1 MLEKTLGAWSSGD
14 KQGRL
19 TVPRDLFGSLLQA
32 RLHSTQWFLIADN
45 LAPNCLKSC
54 QNNKTSHTRENSFY
68 KWTKISSHEII
79 YADFFAHGSSINKA
93 TLKEAIKSD

>member
-1 MLEKTLGAWSSGD
+1 MLERTPGAWSSGD

-32 RLHSTQWFLIADN
+32 RLHPTQWFLIADN

-54 QNNKTSHTRENSFY
+54 QNNKPATPGRTHS
-68 KWTKISSHEII
+68 ISE
-79 YADFFAHGSSINKA
+79 
-93 TLKEAIKSD
+93 LKS

>member
-1 MLEKTLGAWSSGD
+1 MLEKTPGTWSSGD

-32 RLHSTQWFLIADN
+32 RLHSTQWVLIADN

-54 QNNKTSHTRENSFY
+54 QNNKNLPMIFLL
-68 KWTKISSHEII
+68 
-79 YADFFAHGSSINKA
+79 KA
-93 TLKEAIKSD
+93 ATNDKA